1 MGIFDFLKK
10 KKILIDFSDKN
21 ISELTLKSDL
31 LGQTLID
38 NGLGFYVYHLSQIL
52 LSADKKNELEFRK
65 LVISREL
72 FGGAGALW
80 EIHIDNTKEYRKFN
94 KQFCEYLDLISR
106 MGIKHKALKQ
116 TRKLM
121 TKLNKKH

>member
-1 MGIFDFLKK
+1 MGIFDFLLKK
-10 KKILIDFSDKN
+10 KKPIDFSEQN
-21 ISELTLKSDL
+21 VSELTLKSDL

-38 NGLGFYVYHLSQIL
+38 NGLGFYVDYLSQIRL
-52 LSADKKNELEFRK
+52 AADNKNESEFRK

-80 EIHIDNTKEYRKFN
+80 EIHIENSTEYKKFN
-94 KQFCEYLDLISR
+94 KQFCEYLDLIFR
-106 MGIKHKALKQ
+106 MGIKHRALKQ

-121 TKLNKKH
+121 PKLI

>member
-10 KKILIDFSDKN
+10 KIPIDFSDEN
-21 ISELTLKSDL
+21 VSELTLKSDL

-38 NGLGFYVYHLSQIL
+38 NGLGFYIDHLSQIR
-52 LSADKKNELEFRK
+52 LSADKKNESEFRK

-80 EIHIDNTKEYRKFN
+80 EIHIENPTEYKKFN
-94 KQFCEYLDLISR
+94 KQFCEYLDLLTR
-106 MGIKHKALKQ
+106 MGIRNGRVKQIRKTMQKLK
-116 TRKLM
+116 
-121 TKLNKKH
+121 

>member
-10 KKILIDFSDKN
+10 KIPIDFSDEN
-21 ISELTLKSDL
+21 VSELTLKSDL

-38 NGLGFYVYHLSQIL
+38 NGLGIYVDHLSQIR
-52 LSADKKNELEFRK
+52 LSADKKNESEFRK

-80 EIHIDNTKEYRKFN
+80 EIHIENPTEYRKFN
-94 KQFCEYLDLISR
+94 KQFCEYLDLISK
-106 MGIKHKALKQ
+106 MGIKHRALKQ

-121 TKLNKKH
+121 PKLN

>member
-1 MGIFDFLKK
+1 MGLFDFLTKK
-10 KKILIDFSDKN
+10 KPIDFSELN
-21 ISELTLKSDL
+21 VSELTLKSDL

-38 NGLGFYVYHLSQIL
+38 NGLGFYVDYLSEIRL
-52 LSADKKNELEFRK
+52 AAENKNESEFRK

-80 EIHIDNTKEYRKFN
+80 EIHIENQTEYRKFN
-94 KQFCEYLDLISR
+94 SQFCDYLDLISE
-106 MGIKHKALKQ
+106 MGIKHRALRQ

-121 TKLNKKH
+121 PKLN

>member
-1 MGIFDFLKK
+1 MGIFDLWKK
-10 KKILIDFSDKN
+10 EKTPIDFSEQN
-21 ISELTLKSDL
+21 VLELTQKSDL

-38 NGLGFYVYHLSQIL
+38 NGFGFYVDYLSKIRL
-52 LSADKKNELEFRK
+52 AASNENESEFRK

-80 EIHIDNTKEYRKFN
+80 EIYIEDATEYKKFN
-94 KQFCEYLDLISR
+94 RQFCEYLDLFSR
-106 MGIKHKALKQ
+106 MGIKHRALIQ

-121 TKLNKKH
+121 PKLT

>member
-1 MGIFDFLKK
+1 MGLFDFLTKK
-10 KKILIDFSDKN
+10 KPIDFSELN
-21 ISELTLKSDL
+21 VQELTLKSDL

-38 NGLGFYVYHLSQIL
+38 NGLGFYVDYLSEIRI
-52 LSADKKNELEFRK
+52 AAENKNESEFRK

-80 EIHIDNTKEYRKFN
+80 EIHIENQTEYRKFN
-94 KQFCEYLDLISR
+94 SQFCDYLDLISK
-106 MGIKHKALKQ
+106 MGIKHRALRQ

-121 TKLNKKH
+121 PKLN

>member
-10 KKILIDFSDKN
+10 KKIQIDFSDKN

-38 NGLGFYVYHLSQIL
+38 NGLGFCVDHLSQIRIA
-52 LSADKKNELEFRK
+52 ADNKNEAEFRK

-72 FGGAGALW
+72 FRGAGALW
-80 EIHIDNTKEYRKFN
+80 EIHIENPTEYKKFN
-94 KQFCEYLDLISR
+94 NQFTEYIDLLKR
-106 MGIKHKALKQ
+106 MGIKNGRVNQ
-116 TRKLM
+116 IRKTM
-121 TKLNKKH
+121 PKRN

>member
-1 MGIFDFLKK
+1 MPIN
-10 KKILIDFSDKN
+10 FSEEN

-38 NGLGFYVYHLSQIL
+38 NGLGFYVDHLSQIR
-52 LSADKKNELEFRK
+52 LSADKKNESEFRK

-80 EIHIDNTKEYRKFN
+80 EIYIENLAEYQKYN
-94 KQFCEYLDLISR
+94 KQFSEYVDLLTQ
-106 MGIKHKALKQ
+106 MGIKNGRVKQ
-116 TRKLM
+116 IQKTMRKL
-121 TKLNKKH
+121 N